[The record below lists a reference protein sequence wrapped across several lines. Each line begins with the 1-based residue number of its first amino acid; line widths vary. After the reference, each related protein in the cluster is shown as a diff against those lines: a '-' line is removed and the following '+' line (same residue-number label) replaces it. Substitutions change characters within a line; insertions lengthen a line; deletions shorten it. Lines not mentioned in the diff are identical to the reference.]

1 MRFSGVSSLD
11 LRDRFGF
18 MATAWSSWAFILLIV
33 IFQGL
38 VWLGGGPDE
47 LPWIYQNFGLSR
59 EGVLSGK
66 IWQLMT
72 YGLLHGSFAHVGFNA
87 FCVLAMGGRIEHMLG
102 PRVMWKTLAF
112 GIGSGGLAQLAISP
126 GGEGGPILV
135 GASGGCMALFLL
147 VTTLSPD
154 SRTWPLRVSARNL
167 AAGVMTAEFLM
178 ILIDPAL
185 GLPGFSKVGDFLTL
199 QGLGS
204 WFVIGHA
211 CHFGAGLAGF
221 LFGRH
226 LLRPR
231 ITAERLRRDRERREA
246 AKFR

>member
-1 MRFSGVSSLD
+1 MRFSGVSPLD
-11 LRDRFGF
+11 LRDRFGSI
-18 MATAWSSWAFILLIV
+18 AAARSSWIFILLILV
-33 IFQGL
+33 IQAW
-38 VWLGGGPDE
+38 VSWGGGPDQRS
-47 LPWIYQNFGLSR
+47 WIYQDFGLSR
-59 EGVLSGK
+59 DGVLSGK
-66 IWQLMT
+66 AWQLMT
-72 YGLLHGSFAHVGFNA
+72 YGLLHGGVTHVAFNA

-102 PRVMWKTLAF
+102 RGAMWKTLVF
-112 GIGSGGLAQLAISP
+112 GIGSGGLAQLAVSP

-167 AAGVMTAEFLM
+167 AAGVMTAELLM
-178 ILIDPAL
+178 ILVDPAL
-185 GLPGFSKVGDFLTL
+185 GLPGFSKAGDFLTRN
-199 QGLGS
+199 GLGS
-204 WFVIGHA
+204 WFAIGHA

-221 LFGRH
+221 LLGRH

-231 ITAERLRRDRERREA
+231 ITYERLRRDRERREA